1 MSAQLFAFIVATTLL
16 ANEQDRQH
24 QERARDE
31 RTRQPAD
38 PPDPRD
44 AGSAADPEL
53 E

>member
-16 ANEQDRQH
+16 SNEQERQQ

-31 RTRQPAD
+31 RTGRPVD

-44 AGSAADPEL
+44 AGSAADSDL